1 MYKVS
6 KKQLNE
12 FIKENNAI
20 EGVYYTVAHEDGLES
35 WNWAYSNM
43 CNINTDYIKNI
54 HKILMKRVNPR
65 IAGKTRECDVWIGGQ
80 RKLFINEF
88 IFTEQLNNLC
98 AEILKEKMT
107 PKEAHI
113 LFESIH
119 PFEDG
124 NGRVGRILMN
134 IHRLRLNLPI
144 LIIHAGKEQEK
155 YYDWFI

>member
-1 MYKVS
+1 MKIS
-6 KKQLNE
+6 KKQLDE
-12 FIKENNAI
+12 FIKHNNYI
-20 EGVYYTVAHEDGLES
+20 EGVDFPMAHEDGHKAWE
-35 WNWAYSNM
+35 WAFKNM
-43 CNINTDYIKNI
+43 FNINANYILRI
-54 HKILMKRVNPR
+54 HKILMNRVNPR
-65 IAGKTRECDVWIGGQ
+65 IAGKTRNCDVWIGGHK
-80 RKLFINEF
+80 KLFINKY
-88 IFTEQLNNLC
+88 IFQEQLNDLS
-98 AEILKEKMT
+98 AKILKGDMH
-107 PKEAHI
+107 PKDAHI